1 VSRLQHIL
9 PCAVGPIMC
18 SPAHLET
25 GHLQS
30 SFGGLRVRQRSKKPA
45 RLNSSGRACQ
55 GSRPQGL
62 VKSQRRSVDSRL
74 NLGNGGP
81 PQHACRRSQAAANAS
96 GPRVFNQTLAVPRVY
111 LCPLAFPPVLQWTKP
126 IRDNK
131 FAEIRKYLDII
142 PAAAAA
148 ANCGYQRN
156 LGHKMNREWAA
167 ATCRILQPHGMSDKC
182 PPNWRHSKKAQYLW
196 VLGQQLGLHVS
207 LHSGLPRHAKRCG

>member
-1 VSRLQHIL
+1 MGAHPNTL
-9 PCAVGPIMC
+9 VGAHKPPPMRQG
-18 SPAHLET
+18 PASSTKRWQYLECT
-25 GHLQS
+25 SALLL
-30 SFGGLRVRQRSKKPA
+30 F
-45 RLNSSGRACQ
+45 
-55 GSRPQGL
+55 
-62 VKSQRRSVDSRL
+62 
-74 NLGNGGP
+74 
-81 PQHACRRSQAAANAS
+81 
-96 GPRVFNQTLAVPRVY
+96 
-111 LCPLAFPPVLQWTKP
+111 LQWTKP

-142 PAAAAA
+142 PAAAA